1 MRIIWLQEG
10 MERSVT
16 QGAQSKDGRGE
27 KAEEKGG
34 KENETAGSG
43 RVIRKGVD

>member
-1 MRIIWLQEG
+1 MRVIWLQEG

-27 KAEEKGG
+27 KAEEKGE
-34 KENETAGSG
+34 K
-43 RVIRKGVD
+43 RMKQQGVGG